1 MLKILHMIAIRRC
14 AALLLLLTADAWPSA
29 KVNPK
34 DGLTYLWIPPGAYS
48 IGCGPHDG
56 QCFNWEFSPRPE
68 QLRKGFWLGKTEVT
82 QQAYRRV
89 IGRNPSRYRG
99 SDLPVE
105 QIGWN
110 DARHYC
116 ESVGMRLPT
125 EVEWEYAAR
134 GGNPESRY
142 GELSQIAWFDG
153 NSDDRTHEVGRKKPN
168 SYGLFDVLGNVWE
181 WVSDSYGPDPAKRI
195 LRGGSFFNL
204 PRDLRVSNRLW
215 ASPDTRHRNMG
226 IRARY
231 GNPTS

>member
-1 MLKILHMIAIRRC
+1 
-14 AALLLLLTADAWPSA
+14 
-29 KVNPK
+29 
-34 DGLTYLWIPPGAYS
+34 
-48 IGCGPHDG
+48 
-56 QCFNWEFSPRPE
+56 
-68 QLRKGFWLGKTEVT
+68 
-82 QQAYRRV
+82 
-89 IGRNPSRYRG
+89 
-99 SDLPVE
+99 
-105 QIGWN
+105 
-110 DARHYC
+110 
-116 ESVGMRLPT
+116 MRLPT

-226 IRARY
+226 IRCA
-231 GNPTS
+231 GD